1 MLLAQSAGLLALTL
15 SATLQGSP
23 TGSIPANPG
32 TKGQPEVAGMREV
45 LMSLG
50 RDLRCTYAVDKSDRI
65 FGSTLAR
72 EVELETQFR
81 QLVASIMA
89 GSPPSYAQAQAYYE
103 QWSELPGRGGRME
116 PPAKFLFEYGRIGEA
131 EMRTRYLDGVYRGGT
146 LQDQDVRV
154 GFVSSA
160 GVVSVVPRSQRP
172 SALQGIDEIVY
183 PLPVGHASGDVLDQL
198 EWSVQP
204 GSMVGKRCLVARMQ
218 GQEAPIYYAIF
229 GEESALPEVVVRPA
243 RIATEEGQVST
254 EYVVTFFRTRPAYRA
269 FDPER
274 YLVETLQ
281 IDSVATRGSL
291 YLKRTAIWGLE
302 LSSHSPLEPL
312 RLPVDFTHP
321 SLRLQDTRPASSGGE
336 SIHLG
341 KDLSLWPED
350 IFLHLCSHTGG

>member
-1 MLLAQSAGLLALTL
+1 
-15 SATLQGSP
+15 
-23 TGSIPANPG
+23 
-32 TKGQPEVAGMREV
+32 
-45 LMSLG
+45 
-50 RDLRCTYAVDKSDRI
+50 
-65 FGSTLAR
+65 
-72 EVELETQFR
+72 
-81 QLVASIMA
+81 
-89 GSPPSYAQAQAYYE
+89 
-103 QWSELPGRGGRME
+103 
-116 PPAKFLFEYGRIGEA
+116 
-131 EMRTRYLDGVYRGGT
+131 
-146 LQDQDVRV
+146 
-154 GFVSSA
+154 
-160 GVVSVVPRSQRP
+160 
-172 SALQGIDEIVY
+172 
-183 PLPVGHASGDVLDQL
+183 
-198 EWSVQP
+198 
-204 GSMVGKRCLVARMQ
+204 MVGKRCLVARMQ

-243 RIATEEGQVST
+243 RIATEEGQVSI